1 MPSQA
6 QSVPAAQPI
15 VKSNTKGTAHVIPII
30 KQKKTKNKKLL
41 ILGKFSNSPIVM
53 HLLSMGPF
61 MRDPD
66 ATHKR

>member
-30 KQKKTKNKKLL
+30 KQKKNKKQ
-41 ILGKFSNSPIVM
+41 KTTN
-53 HLLSMGPF
+53 
-61 MRDPD
+61 
-66 ATHKR
+66 TQ